1 MNREMKDLGPCTL
14 TLEPQVVLPEDSK
27 DIFPSTEQ
35 EQTWECRQHR
45 HSAGEEQEQSRE
57 VKRNVNNGTGFSTEQ
72 EGVPTYAAAC
82 DRAVTSTATLSM
94 PQVIQAEERACT
106 PPQPGKTYK
115 NKKVCKLQQGMCTG
129 ERAFPCSECGKSFLR
144 GSDLMKHMSTHK
156 GDRSNICRVCG
167 KGFRRHTSLIIHER
181 IHTGE
186 RPYQCATCGKNFIQR
201 QHLTTHVKT
210 HTGERPFLCI
220 ECGKGFRW
228 RSELIKHQRV
238 HADKA
243 PVFDDVPIPFSE
255 EEWKELEDWQREIY
269 RNMMKDNSTVLT
281 APGDEETVKCS
292 DRNPSEKP
300 KAQGMIAGDDKDGE
314 EGQQRADPAVDEP
327 GPSTENERGDDG
339 KRAKDIPN
347 HRTHKE
353 ERPHDCAECGKCF
366 NSKRTLK
373 THLRAHVGERSYI
386 CNNCGKSFRRH
397 TSLIIHERIH
407 TGERPYQCATCGKNF
422 IQRQH
427 LTTHVKTHTGERPF
441 QCSDCGKGFRWR
453 SELTKHQ
460 RVHTEKASE
469 VAKAIPKEEKVDPEE
484 WQKEHLEKGTEQN
497 SEDLKPPLTRLLSSD
512 VMEKDPGQSASE
524 VLEPHIKSP
533 GDSKAVSSCAEEQ
546 RQGDAKTKP
555 PGGSRGLGKRVK
567 VQRAQRPERQFA
579 CAECGKCF
587 NSKRTLKTHLR
598 AHVGERSYI
607 CNNCGKSFRRHTSLI
622 IHERIHTGERPYQC
636 ATCGKNFIQRQHLT
650 THVKTH
656 TGERPFQC
664 PDCGKGFRWRSELA
678 KHQRVHV
685 EEPPPADGEVSGLK
699 EEKLDG
705 EEWQKQTTENPETR
719 SKARARRS
727 QQQGNPAG
735 DGKTKSLGC
744 GRGIGKRA
752 KVSQT
757 HRPEKQYACAECGK
771 CFNSKRTLKTHLR
784 AHVGERSYICNNCG
798 KSFRRHTSLI
808 IHERIHTGERPYQC
822 ATCGKNFIQ
831 RQHLTTHVKTHTGER
846 PFQCSDC
853 GKGFRWRSELAKHQR
868 VHAEKAPAPILER
881 EVTVLKEE
889 RMDLEDWRK
898 ELYSNILKETS
909 ETLMSLANKGPDSQ
923 TLNTKPGDKYSAEL
937 GTHGTTSGKADI
949 SEGPQQGNPALYGQ
963 GDSKDKTPQNGGSP
977 QVPDE
982 KKQQQLP
989 QERLYPCTEC
999 EKTFWRSSDLVKHQ
1013 RSHRGDRPYIC
1024 KGCGKGFR
1032 RHTSLIIHE
1041 RIHTGERPYQCATCG
1056 KKFIQRQHL
1065 TTHVKTHTGER
1076 PFPCNQ
1082 CGKSFRWRSELAKH
1096 QRIHVGEAP
1105 VTFEDVA
1112 VYFSDEWKELEE
1124 WQKELYRNMMKE
1136 NSETSV
1142 SLGDDTWMNKN
1153 GKENQMKSPEELE
1166 PLLAFPGESKDNVV
1180 PCTEREQ
1187 NYVFQQ
1193 KENPGRDER
1202 GQSMERNTVPGTT
1215 SDCAV
1220 PQGLPVEG
1228 PRTPSAECSG
1238 LAEPLKEH
1246 AQERPFQCTQC
1257 QKSFIRNSDLVKH
1270 QRTHMAERFYIC
1282 NECGK
1287 SFRRHTSLIIHER
1300 IHTGER
1306 PYTCTECGKNF
1317 IQRQHLTTHQKTHT
1331 GERPFPCTECGKGFR
1346 WRSELIKHQK
1356 VHTGYTRG

>member
-1 MNREMKDLGPCTL
+1 MNRNMKDPGPCAL
-14 TLEPQVVLPEDSK
+14 TLDPQLVFPEDSK

-35 EQTWECRQHR
+35 EQIWECKQQR
-45 HSAGEEQEQSRE
+45 HFAGQEQSTE
-57 VKRNVNNGTGFSTEQ
+57 VKRSVTNGTVFGTEQ
-72 EGVPTYAAAC
+72 KGEGVAVYAAC
-82 DRAVTSTATLSM
+82 DGAYIATFSI
-94 PQVIQAEERACT
+94 PQVIQAKEETNTSA
-106 PPQPGKTYK
+106 QPGKTFR
-115 NKKVCKLQQGMCTG
+115 NKKACNLQQRMCSG

-144 GSDLMKHMSTHK
+144 GSDLMKHMSTHR
-156 GDRSNICRVCG
+156 GDRSNICRACG

-210 HTGERPFLCI
+210 HTGERPFLCV

-238 HADKA
+238 HAEKA

-269 RNMMKDNSTVLT
+269 RNMMKDNSTVFT
-281 APGDEETVKCS
+281 APAGDGETDKCS
-292 DRNPSEKP
+292 NRNPSEKL
-300 KAQGMIAGDDKDGE
+300 KAQETLAGDYKNGDG
-314 EGQQRADPAVDEP
+314 QHRADPVGDEP
-327 GPSTENERGDDG
+327 GPSTETERGDDG
-339 KRAKDIPN
+339 KKAKAILN
-347 HRTHKE
+347 HKIHKG

-366 NSKRTLK
+366 SSKRTLK
-373 THLRAHVGERSYI
+373 THLRAHMGERSYI

-441 QCSDCGKGFRWR
+441 QCPDCGKGFRWR
-453 SELTKHQ
+453 SELAKHQ
-460 RVHTEKASE
+460 RIHAEKVSE
-469 VAKAIPKEEKVDPEE
+469 TANGFPKEEKVEPEE
-484 WQKEHLEKGTEQN
+484 WQKELPKNGTEES
-497 SEDLKPPLTRLLSSD
+497 SEDLKPPLMGEPSSD
-512 VMEKDPGQSASE
+512 VTEKDPGQSASG
-524 VLEPHIKSP
+524 VAKSQVNSP
-533 GDSKAVSSCAEEQ
+533 GDSKDMSSCAEGQ
-546 RQGDAKTKP
+546 RQGNRTGGAKTKP
-555 PGGSRGLGKRVK
+555 PGCGRGFGKRAK
-567 VQRAQRPERQFA
+567 VPRAHRPERQFACAECGKCFNSKRTLKTHLRAHVGDRSYICNNCGKSFRRHTSLIIHERIHTGERPYQCTTCGKNFIQRQHLTTHVKTHTGERPFQCPDCGKGFRWRSELAKHQRIHAEKAPPPDVEVPVLKEEKLDGEEWRKQMTENPETRSRARARRSQQQGNPAGDGKTKSLGCGRGVGKPAKAQQAPRPERQYA

-678 KHQRVHV
+678 KHQR
-685 EEPPPADGEVSGLK
+685 
-699 EEKLDG
+699 
-705 EEWQKQTTENPETR
+705 
-719 SKARARRS
+719 
-727 QQQGNPAG
+727 
-735 DGKTKSLGC
+735 
-744 GRGIGKRA
+744 I
-752 KVSQT
+752 
-757 HRPEKQYACAECGK
+757 
-771 CFNSKRTLKTHLR
+771 
-784 AHVGERSYICNNCG
+784 
-798 KSFRRHTSLI
+798 
-808 IHERIHTGERPYQC
+808 
-822 ATCGKNFIQ
+822 
-831 RQHLTTHVKTHTGER
+831 
-846 PFQCSDC
+846 
-853 GKGFRWRSELAKHQR
+853 
-868 VHAEKAPAPILER
+868 HAEKAPAPLLER
-881 EVTVLKEE
+881 EVTIPKEE
-889 RMDLEDWRK
+889 RMDLEEWRK
-898 ELYSNILKETS
+898 ELYNNIMKETS
-909 ETLMSLANKGPDSQ
+909 ETLMLLANKGPDSQ
-923 TLNTKPGDKYSAEL
+923 MLNTKPGDNYSAKL
-937 GTHGTTSGKADI
+937 GTHGTALAGADI
-949 SEGPQQGNPALYGQ
+949 SERPQQGNPELFGQ
-963 GDSKDKTPQNGGSP
+963 GDNKDKTPQNGGSP

-999 EKTFWRSSDLVKHQ
+999 EKTFWWNSDLVKHL

-1153 GKENQMKSPEELE
+1153 GKENHMKSPEEPE
-1166 PLLAFPGESKDNVV
+1166 PLPAFPGESKDDAV
-1180 PCTEREQ
+1180 PCTGQQLENPGIDEREQ
-1187 NYVFQQ
+1187 TMA
-1193 KENPGRDER
+1193 RDTVV
-1202 GQSMERNTVPGTT
+1202 GSTTDCTVPVKGPQA
-1215 SDCAV
+1215 SIECV
-1220 PQGLPVEG
+1220 P
-1228 PRTPSAECSG
+1228 PSAERSV
-1238 LAEPLKEH
+1238 LAEPLKGR

-1257 QKSFIRNSDLVKH
+1257 EKSFIRNSDLVKH
-1270 QRTHMAERFYIC
+1270 QRTHTGERFYIC

-1306 PYTCTECGKNF
+1306 PYKCTECGKNF

>member
-281 APGDEETVKCS
+281 APAGDEETVKCS

-1082 CGKSFRWRSELAKH
+1082 CGKSFRWRLQSLLRMLLSIS
-1096 QRIHVGEAP
+1096 QMSGR
-1105 VTFEDVA
+1105 
-1112 VYFSDEWKELEE
+1112 SWK
-1124 WQKELYRNMMKE
+1124 
-1136 NSETSV
+1136 S
-1142 SLGDDTWMNKN
+1142 
-1153 GKENQMKSPEELE
+1153 
-1166 PLLAFPGESKDNVV
+1166 
-1180 PCTEREQ
+1180 
-1187 NYVFQQ
+1187 
-1193 KENPGRDER
+1193 GRR
-1202 GQSMERNTVPGTT
+1202 SFTGT
-1215 SDCAV
+1215 
-1220 PQGLPVEG
+1220 
-1228 PRTPSAECSG
+1228 
-1238 LAEPLKEH
+1238 
-1246 AQERPFQCTQC
+1246 
-1257 QKSFIRNSDLVKH
+1257 
-1270 QRTHMAERFYIC
+1270 
-1282 NECGK
+1282 
-1287 SFRRHTSLIIHER
+1287 
-1300 IHTGER
+1300 
-1306 PYTCTECGKNF
+1306 
-1317 IQRQHLTTHQKTHT
+1317 
-1331 GERPFPCTECGKGFR
+1331 
-1346 WRSELIKHQK
+1346 
-1356 VHTGYTRG
+1356 